1 MEKMPCYWKTGISD
15 VETAVKNLKK
25 ADEIKTRFSAG
36 GRPIQMIFFG
46 KKNNLNR
53 TANLSSALGA
63 RDKSCY
69 ADKSGEDYRPTIL
82 LVGCIHGGEFEGTA
96 ALLNL
101 LSIIETGVDL
111 NGEKHEF
118 LHTASERVNL
128 IVIPMI
134 NPDGRARVKFDSM
147 VGKTYE
153 ELRYY
158 NQGTWKDGSLC
169 EWPECKKVHPI
180 KEHCKFLGGYF
191 NDDGVNLM
199 HDDFF
204 GVKAT
209 ETQFLFDIVDE
220 YCPDFT
226 ILLHGGLNTPSAIL
240 KPEYAPES
248 VKRDILKLEEIL
260 KERCEAQNLGYA
272 VTGMNREENANV
284 PSSFNLISALYHF
297 SGEPCVTFESNQGI
311 SGIQRKA
318 FTHEEIYTSHI
329 ILFEETIKHIEER
342 KEGENEK

>member
-1 MEKMPCYWKTGISD
+1 MEKIPCYWKTGISD
-15 VETAVKNLKK
+15 VEAAVENLRK
-25 ADEIKTRFSAG
+25 AEKIKTSFSAG
-36 GRPIQMIFFG
+36 GRPVRTVFYG
-46 KKNNLNR
+46 KKNSLNR

-69 ADKSGEDYRPTIL
+69 ADKSGEEYRPTL
-82 LVGCIHGGEFEGTA
+82 LLAGCIHGGEFEGTA
-96 ALLNL
+96 ALVNL

-118 LHTASERVNL
+118 LHTAPERINL
-128 IVIPMI
+128 IIIPML

-147 VGKTYE
+147 IGRTYE

-169 EWPECKKVHPI
+169 EWPECKKTHPI
-180 KEHCKFLGGYF
+180 KEHCEFMGGYF

-204 GVKAT
+204 GVKAP
-209 ETQFLFDIVDE
+209 ETQLLFDTVEE

-240 KPEYAPES
+240 KPAYAPEAI
-248 VKRDILKLEEIL
+248 KAEIL
-260 KERCEAQNLGYA
+260 ELENVLQKRCEDENLSYC
-272 VTGMNREENANV
+272 VTKMDNGENDIT
-284 PSSFNLISALYHF
+284 PCSFNLISALYHF
-297 SGEPCVTFESNQGI
+297 SGEPCVTFESNQGLV
-311 SGIQRKA
+311 GLERKP
-318 FTHEEIYTSHI
+318 FTSEEIYRSHI

-342 KEGENEK
+342 KEDKNEE